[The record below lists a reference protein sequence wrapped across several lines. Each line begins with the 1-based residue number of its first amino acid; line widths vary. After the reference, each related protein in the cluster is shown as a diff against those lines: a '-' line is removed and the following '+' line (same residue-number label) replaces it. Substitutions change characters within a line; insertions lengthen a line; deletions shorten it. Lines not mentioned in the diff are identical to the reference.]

1 MYLTVCLI
9 LDVSKEELDGDNE
22 DNVAAADDIAAQE
35 AIVVQQFEKS
45 QQFSSPLRVEP
56 DGMCPVILHLEFC
69 TLLHMQILAAVGIRH
84 FSDRPHFLIGRFLQF
99 LSDYLES

>member
-1 MYLTVCLI
+1 MFLTVCLI
-9 LDVSKEELDGDNE
+9 LDVSKEELDGDNG
-22 DNVAAADDIAAQE
+22 DNVAAAVDDDGAQE
-35 AIVVQQFEKS
+35 AVVVQQFEKS

-84 FSDRPHFLIGRFLQF
+84 FSDRPEVF
-99 LSDYLES
+99 